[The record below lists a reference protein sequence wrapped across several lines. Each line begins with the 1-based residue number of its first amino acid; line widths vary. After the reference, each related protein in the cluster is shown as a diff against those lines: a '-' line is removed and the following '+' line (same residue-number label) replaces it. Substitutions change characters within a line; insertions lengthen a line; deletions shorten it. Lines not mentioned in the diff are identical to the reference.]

1 MRATKVPAQ
10 CLQGA
15 IMKNVTIKLA
25 VLSALSF
32 ISAHS
37 MATGLVPIPTT
48 GFSGTAYTLCNTTGN
63 FGSSIPTQP
72 TAGANNTCAVFPTN
86 DATSPVAGY
95 TLIASTNRSAIIG
108 GITVGSVAD
117 RVWRNTAQTSCIFG
131 TRFTSSNVDWDTGT
145 AGTQYFEV
153 NDIARGGFSGSSV
166 NAGYF
171 TSAANASPVYRIGR
185 TFTSV
190 QHRALAYDTA
200 ANKLLD
206 GINYLD
212 LPTANSVTAALSGV
226 NVPINATTTAS
237 TSSATQDA
245 VVNSNWIDFTLD
257 AGFQDDDGG
266 TNTLSAMTYVEAPC
280 NSSAVSGWVKTGAIR
295 LRQTAQE
302 FSTLQEISVDGY
314 APPGATVP

>member
-1 MRATKVPAQ
+1 
-10 CLQGA
+10 
-15 IMKNVTIKLA
+15 MKNVTIKLA

-32 ISAHS
+32 VAGQA
-37 MATGLVPIPTT
+37 MATGLVSIPTT
-48 GFSGTAYTLCNTTGN
+48 GFTGTAYTLCNTTGN
-63 FGSSIPTQP
+63 FGSSIPVQP
-72 TAGANNTCAVFPTN
+72 TTLANNTCAVFPAN
-86 DATSPVAGY
+86 EATSPVAGY
-95 TLIASTNRSAIIG
+95 TLVASTTRNAVIG
-108 GITVGSVAD
+108 GITVGTISD

-131 TRFTSSNVDWDTGT
+131 ARFTASNVDWDTGN

-153 NDIARGGFSGSSV
+153 NDLARGGFAGLSV

-171 TSAANASPVYRIGR
+171 SQATNASPIYRIGR

-200 ANKLLD
+200 ANKALD

-212 LPTANSVTAALSGV
+212 LPTANSVTAAYSGV
-226 NVPINATTTAS
+226 NSPIDATTTAS

-257 AGFQDDDGG
+257 AGYQDDDGG
-266 TNTLSAMTYVEAPC
+266 TNAVSAMTYVETAC
-280 NSSAVSGWVKTGAIR
+280 DSTAVSGWVKTGAIR

-302 FSTLQEISVDGY
+302 NTTMQEISIDGY